1 MEINAESLG
10 AQMGW
15 DSYTAEYRSQKAME
29 MRALGV
35 DYDFIAKELGYADR
49 SGAWRAV
56 NRGMKRVTYEHA
68 KAYQDSALVDLDM
81 MYDKLW
87 QRLGNGGGYRVADQL
102 LRIIDQ
108 RSKLIGLYDKCK
120 CSDK

>member
-1 MEINAESLG
+1 
-10 AQMGW
+10 MGW
-15 DSYTAEYRSQKAME
+15 DQFTSEWRSQQAIE
-29 MRALGV
+29 MRKHGV

-49 SGAWRAV
+49 SGAWRATQ
-56 NRGMKRVTYEHA
+56 RGMKRVTYEHA
-68 KAYQDSALVDLDM
+68 KAYQDSALVDLDI

-120 CSDK
+120 CKDSI

>member
-1 MEINAESLG
+1 
-10 AQMGW
+10 MGW
-15 DSYTAEYRSQKAME
+15 DKFTAEWRIQQGIE
-29 MRALGV
+29 MRKMGV
-35 DYDFIAKELGYADR
+35 DYGFIAKELGYADR

-68 KAYQDSALVDLDM
+68 KAYQESALVDLDI

-87 QRLGNGGGYRVADQL
+87 PRLGTGGYRVADQL

-120 CSDK
+120 CSSK